1 MCRISIVPFP
11 FPKPAMAVAAMYRQP
26 AAKAADITATV
37 ASLAFGDSVSSL
49 LSSSVRKRVVHF
61 SIIIRIFPI
70 AYLSMLLMSLFS
82 SIVNPS
88 MVNPF
93 GLSSERLAL
102 SSRQVVTSVRSVTLL
117 SLMIICLA

>member
-11 FPKPAMAVAAMYRQP
+11 FPKPAMAVAVMYRQP

-37 ASLAFGDSVSSL
+37 ASLAFGDSASSL
-49 LSSSVRKRVVHF
+49 LCSFSLRTAAHFPVRIF
-61 SIIIRIFPI
+61 IFPI

>member
-1 MCRISIVPFP
+1 MPYLQLLFTFSEVGNGGGCRIEASGGKGDKHPGND
-11 FPKPAMAVAAMYRQP
+11 RQP
-26 AAKAADITATV
+26 CLRRQCV
-37 ASLAFGDSVSSL
+37 QSPVQFFPENGSAFSPSEYSS
-49 LSSSVRKRVVHF
+49 
-61 SIIIRIFPI
+61 FPY

-93 GLSSERLAL
+93 GLSSERLAF